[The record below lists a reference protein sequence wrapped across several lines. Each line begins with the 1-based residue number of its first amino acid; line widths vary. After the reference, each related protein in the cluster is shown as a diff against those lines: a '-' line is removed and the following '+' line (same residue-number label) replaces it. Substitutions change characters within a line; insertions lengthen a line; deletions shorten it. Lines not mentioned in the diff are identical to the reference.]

1 MATHSSSLAWKIPWT
16 EKPGRLYRPWGRK
29 ESDTTE
35 PLHFHFIHSI
45 IACVCQSQFK
55 SKPQTEFSVGKCLLV
70 SRSYRQ
76 QELRG
81 PRQKEQHVQMYRD
94 VFWEESVV
102 LDKWSER
109 YIAEAMM

>member
-16 EKPGRLYRPWGRK
+16 EKPGRLYRPWGCK

-45 IACVCQSQFK
+45 IACVCQSQFR

-81 PRQKEQHVQMYRD
+81 PRQKEQHVQRYRD
-94 VFWEESVV
+94 GFWEESVV

-109 YIAEAMM
+109 CIAEAAM